1 MMYVMFFLLGMVAG
15 FIVDMLTDI
24 FFDRRDR

>member
-1 MMYVMFFLLGMVAG
+1 MMYVMFFLLGMVTG

-24 FFDRRDR
+24 YFDRRDR